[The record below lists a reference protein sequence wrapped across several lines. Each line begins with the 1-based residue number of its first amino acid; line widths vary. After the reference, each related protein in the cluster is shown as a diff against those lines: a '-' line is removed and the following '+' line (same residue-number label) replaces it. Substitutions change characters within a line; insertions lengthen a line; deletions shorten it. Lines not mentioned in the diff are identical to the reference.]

1 MKQVINLGWRIIM
14 HNNILI
20 KMIEIDNN
28 GKIDYSYLETD
39 CKIKVIKI

>member
-1 MKQVINLGWRIIM
+1 M

-28 GKIDYSYLETD
+28 GKIDYLYLETNN
-39 CKIKVIKI
+39 KIKIIHI